1 MQELFFTTVIFSS
14 CFLFL
19 SIGILLRGQSISGSC
34 GRRKGDPLIVDGR
47 EVEIDCLCESTGQ
60 ENACDGISENDLV
73 DAMLKAKAQ
82 VDEDLPD
89 LSEKVPLKE

>member
-1 MQELFFTTVIFSS
+1 
-14 CFLFL
+14 
-19 SIGILLRGQSISGSC
+19 
-34 GRRKGDPLIVDGR
+34 LIVDGR

-60 ENACDGISENDLV
+60 ENACDGISEDDLV